1 MTNDDN
7 ATGRGGKPT
16 RDRIL
21 DAARGLFA
29 AHGFRGTTTAAI
41 AREAGVNEAL
51 IFRHFPAK
59 SDLYRAILEAKLA
72 DAHLAH
78 ILEAAGD
85 ETADPAEAL
94 RLVARRFLACADPGF
109 LRLYYHSALEGH
121 ALAATFYDQFVRRLT
136 GRVEAL
142 VQRGIAAGVFRPVD
156 PRTAA
161 QAFTGMLRSYTLT
174 RELFPDHAL
183 PTDDLTV
190 ADAFSDL
197 FLGGLRNV

>member
-1 MTNDDN
+1 M
-7 ATGRGGKPT
+7 
-16 RDRIL
+16 
-21 DAARGLFA
+21 
-29 AHGFRGTTTAAI
+29 
-41 AREAGVNEAL
+41 

-72 DAHLAH
+72 DAHLAR
-78 ILEAAGD
+78 ILEAAEEGA
-85 ETADPAEAL
+85 ADPAGAL

-121 ALAATFYDQFVRRLT
+121 ALAAEFYDQFVRRLT
-136 GRVEAL
+136 EGVEA
-142 VQRGIAAGVFRPVD
+142 VVRRGIAEGAFRTVD

-183 PTDDLTV
+183 PTDDPAV
-190 ADAFSDL
+190 ADAFCDL
-197 FLGGLRNV
+197 FLGGLSAP